1 MYLNLYKKHL
11 SYILQ
16 FDAYVKNV
24 SCISQEHLIAE
35 DMKKNVTKAPRFSIP
50 GDTIRLK
57 KPYSKEWP
65 SMVFKRRKMIDFM
78 NFS

>member
-35 DMKKNVTKAPRFSIP
+35 DMKKKNVTKAPRFSILV
-50 GDTIRLK
+50 DTIRLK
-57 KPYSKEWP
+57 KRYSKEWS
-65 SMVFKRRKMIDFM
+65 SMVFKHRKRSIL
-78 NFS
+78 

>member
-35 DMKKNVTKAPRFSIP
+35 DMKKKISQKHQGFLSWWILFT
-50 GDTIRLK
+50 
-57 KPYSKEWP
+57 
-65 SMVFKRRKMIDFM
+65 
-78 NFS
+78 